1 MDLINKEKGKT
12 REERNILDILEKN
25 DFLTYSENRE
35 EDSKEYFDHLWKKEY
50 AYNYHIII
58 PTYTCNLNCSY
69 CYQKHLRKKKKDL
82 SYEQIDKIFEAIQ
95 KFDNG
100 EIDNRKSDFKLI
112 QFYGGEPL
120 QARLYDIIEYILEKG
135 TDLGYKFAV
144 LTNSIELDRFEPLL
158 EKYKNYITD
167 IQTTLDGPK
176 EIHDSFRY
184 NGAFEK
190 TIENMKKVID
200 LGIHVKF
207 RTNVGQQNKEY
218 IKDLANFYM
227 KKGWD
232 KNKNI
237 LRYLAVERDEAGG
250 PCYYLPCLSHDEL
263 LKILNDS
270 IIKNV
275 FGILIGTLRKFYE
288 RGHWIPQFYHCP
300 AHYNQI
306 FYDPYGDMYTC
317 MNAIGIKGLSIGKY
331 YSKFELN
338 ENFDKYRNRNILN
351 MEKCKN
357 CQYRFI
363 CGGGC
368 SFNSYL
374 KTGDIFNPDCKTM
387 ENLKE
392 FFRLYKETISGYEEG
407 THGCIL

>member
-1 MDLINKEKGKT
+1 MDREVIDLIDKGKGKT
-12 REERNILDILEKN
+12 REERNILNILEKN
-25 DFLTYSENRE
+25 DFLIYSENRE

-82 SYEQIDKIFEAIQ
+82 SHEEVDKIFEAIQ
-95 KFDNG
+95 KFDKG
-100 EIDNRKSDFKLI
+100 EIDNRESDLKLI

-135 TDLGYKFAV
+135 TDLGYKFAM
-144 LTNSIELDRFEPLL
+144 LTNSIELDRFESLL
-158 EKYKNYITD
+158 EEYKSYITD

-176 EIHDSFRY
+176 EIHDSFRH

-190 TIENMKKVID
+190 TIENIEEIID
-200 LGIHVKF
+200 LGIHVSF
-207 RTNVGQQNKEY
+207 RTNIGPRNKKHLE
-218 IKDLANFYM
+218 DLAKFYI
-227 KKGWD
+227 KKGWGRR
-232 KNKNI
+232 KNVAI
-237 LRYLAVERDEAGG
+237 YLSVEREERGG
-250 PCYYLPCLSHDEL
+250 PCYYLPSLSHNEL
-263 LKILNDS
+263 LKIFKDPL
-270 IIKNV
+270 IRRV
-275 FGILIGTLRKFYE
+275 FRILPGFFRKFYE

-317 MNAIGIKGLSIGKY
+317 MNAIGIKDLSIGKY
-331 YSKFELN
+331 YPKFELN
-338 ENFDKYRNRNILN
+338 ENFKKYRNRNIFN
-351 MEKCKN
+351 MEKCKS

-368 SFNSYL
+368 NFNSYL
-374 KTGDIFNPDCKTM
+374 KTEDTSNPDCKTM

-392 FFRLYKETISGYEEG
+392 FFRLYKE
-407 THGCIL
+407 LRFF